1 MSEPNTIQEAREWG
15 GHQFREEGI
24 ERPGLTADLLLAHCL
39 EVPRLKLPLRE
50 EEFLSQETWTTFRA
64 LVRERREGT
73 PLAYITEQAEF
84 FGRTFHIDERALIP
98 RPETERLV
106 EGVLSRIPDQE
117 EREAEGRTGL
127 VCDLGVGSGVIL
139 HTICLERPEMDG
151 IGVDISPGAIE
162 LALKNARKHGLEE
175 RVELVEGDVLDPE
188 TGDRLAREGPFDV
201 VVSNPPYIPPEEMK
215 ELEPKVREH
224 EPDTALVTPVERTT
238 FFRSLITLADRLT
251 AEGGC
256 FAMEMSE
263 TDHPD
268 PEEVKGYTAFSS
280 VGIELDH
287 RGMERLFFAEK
298 TA

>member
-1 MSEPNTIQEAREWG
+1 MSEPETIQEARTWASR
-15 GHQFREEGI
+15 QLREEDV
-24 ERPGLTADLLLAHCL
+24 EHPGLTADLLLAHCL
-39 EVPRLKLPLRE
+39 DVPRLKLPLRE
-50 EEFLSQETWTTFRA
+50 EEFLSEETWTRFRS
-64 LVRERREGT
+64 LVGDRREGT
-73 PLAYITEQAEF
+73 PLAYITEQADF
-84 FGRTFHIDERALIP
+84 FGRTFHVDKRALIP

-106 EGVLSRIPDQE
+106 EGVLSRLPDQV
-117 EREAEGRTGL
+117 EREAEGRTGR

-151 IGVDISPGAIE
+151 LGVDISSDALE
-162 LALKNARKHGLEE
+162 LARENARKHGLED

-188 TGDRLAREGPFDV
+188 TVDRLEREGPFDV
-201 VVSNPPYIPPEEMK
+201 VVSNPPYISPEEME
-215 ELEPKVREH
+215 ELEPKVREQ

-238 FFRSLITLADRLT
+238 FFRNLITLADRLT
-251 AEGGC
+251 VEGGC

-268 PEEVKGYTAFSS
+268 PEDVKGYTAFSS
-280 VGIELDH
+280 VGIEVDH